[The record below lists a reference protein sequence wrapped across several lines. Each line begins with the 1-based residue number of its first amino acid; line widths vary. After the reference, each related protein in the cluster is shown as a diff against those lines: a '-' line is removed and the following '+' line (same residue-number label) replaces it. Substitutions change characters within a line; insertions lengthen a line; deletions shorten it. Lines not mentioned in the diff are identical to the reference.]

1 MDQYLA
7 TIMMF
12 GGNFAINGWQLCYG
26 QTLSIS
32 QYSALFAILG
42 TTYGGN
48 GTTTFQLPDLQGRV
62 PVGMGNGIG
71 LSPYVI
77 GQKSGTENTSLTINN
92 LPSHVHTAGSISVSI
107 NVSNAQATASV
118 PVAGTATLSAA
129 NDPISTDAIN
139 LYSNGA
145 ANVPLTGGGS
155 ATGNTG
161 STGNNIPISIVQPY
175 LCVNFQIALVG
186 IFPSRN

>member
-1 MDQYLA
+1 MEQYLA
-7 TIMMF
+7 TIMIF

-48 GTTTFQLPDLQGRV
+48 GVSTFQLPDLQGRV
-62 PVGMGNGIG
+62 PVGQGNGIG

-92 LPSHVHTAGSISVSI
+92 LPNHVHTAGSISVSI

-139 LYSNGA
+139 LYSNGT

>member
-92 LPSHVHTAGSISVSI
+92 LPSHVHTAGSISV
-107 NVSNAQATASV
+107 
-118 PVAGTATLSAA
+118 
-129 NDPISTDAIN
+129 
-139 LYSNGA
+139 
-145 ANVPLTGGGS
+145 
-155 ATGNTG
+155 
-161 STGNNIPISIVQPY
+161 
-175 LCVNFQIALVG
+175 
-186 IFPSRN
+186 

>member
-12 GGNFAINGWQLCYG
+12 GGNFAINGWALCNG
-26 QTLSIS
+26 QTLAIS
-32 QYSALFAILG
+32 QYAALFSILG

-48 GTTTFQLPDLQGRV
+48 GTTNFQLPDLQGRV

-71 LSPYVI
+71 LSPYVL
-77 GQKSGTENTSLTINN
+77 GQKAGTENTTLTINN
-92 LPSHVHTAGSISVSI
+92 LPSHLHSASLSVAI

-139 LYSNGA
+139 LYSNGTP
-145 ANVPLTGGGS
+145 NVPLTGGGT

-161 STGNNIPISIVQPY
+161 LAGGNIPFSTLQPY

-186 IFPSRN
+186 VFPSRN